1 MAYVILTVWFPP
13 HKAMEVAKKAI
24 EVVKSVAGD
33 KYVGKNILP
42 GAVMRTKDGLKG
54 ITIAEIKEGQLEAA
68 IAQANEMAD
77 IYSEIEGVNA
87 EIETMASMVES
98 LSSVGL
104 KMPD

>member
-1 MAYVILTVWFPP
+1 MAYVVLTIWFPP
-13 HKAMEVAKKAI
+13 HKGMELAKKAI
-24 EVVKSVAGD
+24 EIIKKVSGD

-42 GAVMRTKDGLKG
+42 GAVMRTKDGIKG
-54 ITIAEIKEGQLEAA
+54 ITIAEIEEGQLEAA
-68 IAQANEMAD
+68 FAQASEMAE

-87 EIETMASMVES
+87 EVEIMASMVES